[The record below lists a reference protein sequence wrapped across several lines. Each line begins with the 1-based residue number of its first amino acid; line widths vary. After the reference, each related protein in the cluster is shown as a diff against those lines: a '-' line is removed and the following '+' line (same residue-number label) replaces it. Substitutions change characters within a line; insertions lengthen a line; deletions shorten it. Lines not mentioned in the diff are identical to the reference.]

1 MSGPSEAKPARRR
14 RRRSG
19 GATEEGVP
27 HPRWFWPSFTLPA
40 SLWLAILFVLP
51 LYTVISIAFGTV
63 DQIFRNPLPVYEPW
77 WWSVEQFGKVLDDL
91 VRALPPPS
99 MIHTFEYVVIASAL
113 CLVLAYTV
121 AYYVARFGGKAEGPP
136 PARC

>member
-1 MSGPSEAKPARRR
+1 MSGPSEAEPARPR

-19 GATEEGVP
+19 GAAEEGVLY
-27 HPRWFWPSFTLPA
+27 PRWFWPSFTLPA

-77 WWSVEQFGKVLDDL
+77 WWSGEQFGKVLDD
-91 VRALPPPS
+91 S
-99 MIHTFEYVVIASAL
+99 
-113 CLVLAYTV
+113 
-121 AYYVARFGGKAEGPP
+121 FGLY
-136 PARC
+136 RHVY